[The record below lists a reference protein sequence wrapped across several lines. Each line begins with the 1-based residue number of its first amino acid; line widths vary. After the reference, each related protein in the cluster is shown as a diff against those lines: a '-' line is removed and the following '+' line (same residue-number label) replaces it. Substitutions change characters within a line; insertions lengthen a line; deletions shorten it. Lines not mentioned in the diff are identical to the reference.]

1 MKSKSSVLEHMA
13 PPHWV
18 VGTVKNRLNAMIIV
32 GTMGAGKTTW
42 VLNKIGQAQQTLLA
56 QGVDDDDI
64 LTAHAQRTKVSR
76 IVRSLE
82 KQVDLPKVRYLY
94 LFNDDALA
102 GEGQHGRMFMS
113 HMNIAESQFY
123 TMLRHELE
131 KRGFRGFIFAVHATQ
146 VYHLL
151 DKTFRT
157 TAKIHA
163 FKDLPMDARDRR
175 EIGLMLG
182 KAYYRAL
189 REISRKIWAPRSREE
204 LVEGLES
211 CVVNFLGKRKVV
223 KARPHRV
230 INYLRIVEERK
241 KEEKDIDQI
250 ALENK
255 LLKEALR
262 RILGLP
268 GVEFK
273 IDKKKYINV
282 RINGQGRWRGLGPIA
297 GLVFEAEAEG

>member
-82 KQVDLPKVRYLY
+82 KQVDLPRVRYLY

-123 TMLRHELE
+123 TMLRHELYR
-131 KRGFRGFIFAVHATQ
+131 RGFRGFIFAVHATQ

-163 FKDLPMDARDRR
+163 FKDMPMDPRDRR

-182 KAYYRAL
+182 RAYYRAL
-189 REISRKIWAPRSREE
+189 REISRKIWAPASRQE
-204 LVEGLES
+204 LVEGLSS
-211 CVVNFLGKRKVV
+211 CVVKFLGKKKVV
-223 KARPHRV
+223 KARPYRTV
-230 INYLRIVEERK
+230 NYLKIVVD
-241 KEEKDIDQI
+241 KESKSKEPDVDQI
-250 ALENK
+250 MLENK
-255 LLKEALR
+255 VLKEAVK
-262 RILGLP
+262 RILAMP
-268 GVEFK
+268 GVRVQV
-273 IDKKKYINV
+273 DKRRYVNV
-282 RINGQGRWRGLGPIA
+282 KINGQWRSLGPIA
-297 GLVFEAEAEG
+297 PIILAGEEGD